1 MLMLAHL
8 RAFYLPQPLNFP
20 DQAPRDDVGQEM
32 DAQNA
37 EYEQALAVDL
47 AANTDA
53 VMVAVQAESL
63 AADTDA
69 TTNSHMRDGSSP
81 GLQPSLAAQ
90 RATAAAAEPV
100 PQPSLEAQR
109 ANAAA
114 AALARIEAAG
124 NAWPPMSQADLAA
137 ADHAECEEIEQEQ
150 VATADLA
157 AAEGADLSAEP
168 RTDGTAEDAASGDA
182 AGDDESIE
190 PLSPVSPMFIT
201 EEPAERT
208 SSMTRAD
215 LRGEGPP
222 PVMVSA
228 RAARIAA
235 RGARAAFG
243 AGSG

>member
-20 DQAPRDDVGQEM
+20 DQAPRDDAGQEM
-32 DAQNA
+32 DAQNV
-37 EYEQALAVDL
+37 EYEPALAVDL

-53 VMVAVQAESL
+53 VLVAVQAENL

-90 RATAAAAEPV
+90 RASAAAAEPIL
-100 PQPSLEAQR
+100 QPSPETQR

-114 AALARIEAAG
+114 AALARMEAAG
-124 NAWPPMSQADLAA
+124 NGWPLMSQADLAA
-137 ADHAECEEIEQEQ
+137 ADHAESEEIEQDQ
-150 VATADLA
+150 TATADLA
-157 AAEGADLSAEP
+157 AAEGADLGAEP
-168 RTDGTAEDAASGDA
+168 RTDGTAEDAASGDPE
-182 AGDDESIE
+182 DDVEDNE
-190 PLSPVSPMFIT
+190 PLPPPSPMFIT

-228 RAARIAA
+228 RAARVA
-235 RGARAAFG
+235 ARAARAALG